1 MTVTA
6 VLSEDDPSYGWILT
20 WLAVPERQ
28 SDARNF
34 EVISTKYHE
43 RLEEGRKDDGD
54 GLALIPA
61 FGESSGDECCESLK
75 RARSSEVDS
84 MGGEI
89 VSV

>member
-6 VLSEDDPSYGWILT
+6 VLSEDDPSYAWILT
-20 WLAVPERQ
+20 WLSVPERQ

-61 FGESSGDECCESLK
+61 FGKL
-75 RARSSEVDS
+75 
-84 MGGEI
+84 
-89 VSV
+89 